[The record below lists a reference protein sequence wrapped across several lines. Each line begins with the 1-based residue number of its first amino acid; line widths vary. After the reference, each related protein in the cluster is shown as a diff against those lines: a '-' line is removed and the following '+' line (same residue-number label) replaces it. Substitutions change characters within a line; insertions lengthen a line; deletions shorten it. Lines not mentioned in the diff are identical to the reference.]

1 MTWLDSALH
10 LIGLERRDHRPSNW
24 TPELAALFGAT
35 PTAAGVSVTAETAM
49 QSPTFC
55 AAVRVIAETIGAMP
69 IHIFEK
75 GPDGARD
82 RVSDHPAA
90 DLIGNDWSPWE
101 GGADTRTALQVDC
114 ILHGEAFARVL
125 RVGNRPKE
133 IHRLD
138 PRSVT
143 VDRSGSEPVFKVKS
157 GSTVENVDWRQI
169 LYLATPGSAPGR
181 PMCLLHLL
189 REAIGL
195 DLVMARHQSRV
206 FSNGARPSGVLKA
219 GPNKVSPEQ
228 LAFLRKQFAEHGGDS
243 SGGTLILEDGFDFT
257 QLQFSSVDLQFLE
270 LRRLAGQDIA
280 RGLKVPATLVG
291 DFDRAVWKNV
301 EELQRQFLTMTLL
314 PWIERWT
321 SALSR
326 VLLTPD
332 ERQSMYLEFVVE
344 DLLRGDITARFTAY
358 RQAAGGA
365 FLTPNEI
372 RGLENRPP
380 IEGGDKLILQ
390 AGQSGS
396 ADEPPAVPA
405 KPRAVA

>member
-1 MTWLDSALH
+1 MWLDNVLN
-10 LIGLERRDHRPSNW
+10 LIGLERRDSRLSAW
-24 TPELAALFGAT
+24 TPELAAIFGAT

-55 AAVRVIAETIGAMP
+55 AAVRVIAETLGAMP
-69 IHIFEK
+69 IHVYEK
-75 GPDGARD
+75 GANGARD
-82 RVSDHPAA
+82 RVGDHPAS
-90 DLIGNDWSPWE
+90 DLLGGNWAPWE
-101 GGADTRTALQVDC
+101 SGTDTRTALQVDC
-114 ILHGEAFARVL
+114 ILHGEAFARLL

-133 IHRLD
+133 LHRLD

-143 VDRSGSEPVFKVKS
+143 VDRSGTEPVFKVKI
-157 GSTVENVDWRQI
+157 GSQVENVDWRHM

-195 DLVMARHQSRV
+195 DLVMAQHQSRV
-206 FSNGARPSGVLKA
+206 FSKGARPSGVLKA
-219 GPNKVSPEQ
+219 GPNKVSVEQ
-228 LAFLRKQFAEHGGDS
+228 LEFLRKQFNDHAGDQ
-243 SGGTLILEDGFDFT
+243 SGKTLILEDGFQFE
-257 QLQFSSVDLQFLE
+257 QMQFSSVDLQFLE

-280 RGLKVPATLVG
+280 RGMKVPATLVG

-321 SALSR
+321 GALSR
-326 VLLTPD
+326 VLLAPD
-332 ERQSMYLEFVVE
+332 ERQTMYLEFVVE

-372 RGLENRPP
+372 RALENRPP
-380 IEGGDKLILQ
+380 IDGGDQLILQ
-390 AGQSGS
+390 AGQTGS

-405 KPRAVA
+405 KPRVVA

>member
-1 MTWLDSALH
+1 MKWLDSALRT
-10 LIGLERRDHRPSNW
+10 IGLERRDSRLSDW
-24 TPELAALFGAT
+24 TPALAAIFGA
-35 PTAAGVSVTAETAM
+35 PTAAGVSVTPESALT
-49 QSPTFC
+49 SPTFC
-55 AAVRVIAETIGAMP
+55 AAVRVIAETLGAMP
-69 IHIFEK
+69 IHIYEK

-90 DLIGNDWSPWE
+90 ELLGGDWSPWE
-101 GGADTRTALQVDC
+101 GGVDTRTALQVDC

-125 RVGNRPKE
+125 RVGTRPKE

-138 PRSVT
+138 PRGVT
-143 VDRSGSEPVFKVKS
+143 IDRSGSEPVFKVKIN
-157 GSTVENVDWRQI
+157 GQVESLDWREVV
-169 LYLATPGSAPGR
+169 YLSTPGSAPGR
-181 PMCLLHLL
+181 PMCLLHLS
-189 REAIGL
+189 REAIAL

-206 FSNGARPSGVLKA
+206 FSKGARPSGLLKA
-219 GPNKVSPEQ
+219 GPNKISPEQ
-228 LAFLRKQFAEHGGDS
+228 LAFLRKQFEDHGGDS

-270 LRRLAGQDIA
+270 LRRLAGQDISRA
-280 RGLKVPATLVG
+280 LKVPATLVG

-321 SALSR
+321 GALSR
-326 VLLTPD
+326 VLLTPT

-372 RGLENRPP
+372 RALENRSP

-390 AGQSGS
+390 AGQVGS
-396 ADEPPAVPA
+396 DDAPPAVPA